1 MSPKGRGE
9 WRQPRW
15 RLSHFFDHF
24 ENLCCP
30 LLFFF
35 FQASF
40 SRCSNTTRVGILRGE
55 YFWEWNWLNELKV
68 GWIEKF
74 LRIGVVEYSLGR
86 IIQEKIFF
94 RDLVLE
100 IFWKSMSGRIFSIQ
114 FFFDSKFWKISRNPI
129 WNFRIFHRD
138 LWFDMKVS
146 SLE

>member
-1 MSPKGRGE
+1 MSPKGER
-9 WRQPRW
+9 RMTPTTMTIITLFRSF
-15 RLSHFFDHF
+15 RKPLSSPFF
-24 ENLCCP
+24 
-30 LLFFF
+30 LFLSFF
-35 FQASF
+35 Y
-40 SRCSNTTRVGILRGE
+40 SNTTRVGILRGE